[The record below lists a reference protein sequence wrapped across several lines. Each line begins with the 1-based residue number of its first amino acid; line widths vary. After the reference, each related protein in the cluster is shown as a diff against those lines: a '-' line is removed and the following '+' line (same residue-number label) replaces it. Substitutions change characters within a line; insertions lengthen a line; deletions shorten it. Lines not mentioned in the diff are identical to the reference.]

1 MDATRVGDGRFVVLK
16 FVQKSRHPFEAEIG
30 SFFST
35 AALATDPANHCVPI
49 YEVLQVPDEEDTILL
64 VMPLLRLY
72 DDPRFDTFGEVLEF
86 FRQIF
91 EVQCLVSCVIFS
103 SLTSYQGLQF
113 MHKHHVAHRY

>member
-30 SFFST
+30 SFFS
-35 AALATDPANHCVPI
+35 AAPLATDPANHCVPI
-49 YEVLQVPDEEDTILL
+49 YEILQVPDEEDVILL
-64 VMPLLRLY
+64 VMPLLRRY

-91 EVQCLVSCVIFS
+91 EVQHLGHICCIKPIDIALGI
-103 SLTSYQGLQF
+103 TI
-113 MHKHHVAHRY
+113 HA